1 MQASNDSI
9 WRQDHF
15 EDCDKVEGVG
25 GVVDDVKMLMMLKML
40 KMSMKIS
47 TLTRPL
53 PRLASKQALQK
64 QSFGK
69 LRNHL

>member
-25 GVVDDVKMLMMLKML
+25 GVDHDVGDVVDDVEDVADVDEDFHLDK
-40 KMSMKIS
+40 
-47 TLTRPL
+47 T
-53 PRLASKQALQK
+53 AAQAGQ
-64 QSFGK
+64 
-69 LRNHL
+69 